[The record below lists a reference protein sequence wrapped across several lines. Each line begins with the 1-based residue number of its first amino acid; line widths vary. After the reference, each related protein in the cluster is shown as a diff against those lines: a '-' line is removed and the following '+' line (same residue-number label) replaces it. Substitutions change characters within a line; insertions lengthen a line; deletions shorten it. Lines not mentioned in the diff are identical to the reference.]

1 MTSQIHGFIALLR
14 PKHWIKN
21 VVVLLPLFFSS
32 SFLDRSAVLD
42 ALLGFIF
49 FSLSASS
56 VYVVND
62 LVDVERDRQHPIKR
76 QKRPIAAGIISP
88 PTAIAILVVLYIF
101 VGLSYFFSMKFMIAI
116 LGYMALNL
124 AYSFYLKHQPILDIF
139 TVAAGF
145 MLRIYAGAQAI
156 DVPLSSWML
165 ITALS
170 LSLYLAS
177 VKRLQEIRLQGTKGR
192 DVLSNYSPRLVERY
206 AEFSAISALVF
217 YSLYCLTEH
226 EGLILTIPLA
236 LFGMFRYWFL
246 VDQESQGESPV
257 DVVYTDIPMQI
268 TLIAWIVFI
277 LVELWP
283 KG

>member
-1 MTSQIHGFIALLR
+1 MTSQFLGFIALLR

-32 SFLDRSAVLD
+32 LFLEISAALSS
-42 ALLGFIF
+42 LLGFMF
-49 FSLSASS
+49 FSLAASS

-88 PTAIAILVVLYIF
+88 ALAVGVLVVLYLI
-101 VGLSYFFSMKFMIAI
+101 VGVSYFFSAKFFLAI
-116 LGYMALNL
+116 LGYIALNI

-145 MLRIYAGAQAI
+145 MLRIYAGALAI

-177 VKRLQEIRLQGTKGR
+177 VKRLQEIRLQGSKGR
-192 DVLSNYSPRLVERY
+192 KVLEAYSPALVARY

-226 EGLILTIPLA
+226 PDLILSIPLA

-246 VDQESQGESPV
+246 VEQESQGESPV
-257 DVVYTDIPMQI
+257 EVVYTDIPMQI
-268 TLIAWIVFI
+268 TLIAWIGFI
-277 LVELWP
+277 LFELWP